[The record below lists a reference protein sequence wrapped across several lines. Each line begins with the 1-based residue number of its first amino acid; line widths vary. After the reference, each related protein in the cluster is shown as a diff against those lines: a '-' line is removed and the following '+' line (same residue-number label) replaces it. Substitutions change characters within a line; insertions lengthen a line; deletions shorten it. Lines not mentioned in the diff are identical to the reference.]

1 MRLRHIYYGV
11 VKVKIFWRLRRLLA
25 WLPVLWNDAEWDHA
39 FLFRIMEFKLRRMAR
54 YHRRYGNLARSER
67 TVQQLTEA
75 AALCSRMANEIYFA
89 NLSTI
94 AAEDAAYQRDLD
106 RLLFLFKKYVR
117 EWWD

>member
-25 WLPVLWNDAEWDHA
+25 WLPVLWNDAEWDHSY
-39 FLFRIMEFKLRRMAR
+39 LFRIMEFKLRRMAGHQR
-54 YHRRYGNLARSER
+54 THKRHIGYER

-94 AAEDAAYQRDLD
+94 GAEDAAYQRDLD
-106 RLLFLFKKYVR
+106 RLIL
-117 EWWD
+117 